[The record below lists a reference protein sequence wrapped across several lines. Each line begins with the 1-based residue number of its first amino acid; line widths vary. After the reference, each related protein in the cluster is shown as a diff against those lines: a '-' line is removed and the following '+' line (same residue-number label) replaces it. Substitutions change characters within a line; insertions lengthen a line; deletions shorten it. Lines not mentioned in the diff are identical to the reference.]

1 MLQWFANLSFRRK
14 IALPILLLAVLL
26 LLVGA
31 LGVHGIA
38 QQNESNQRLG
48 KRFLPGI
55 ALLLN
60 ADRDLY
66 QAFVA
71 ERSLLDS
78 LLNAEQIAGLRNDHA
93 ENLQQAL
100 DRVRQYAAMQPGEA
114 ELAKVAEFERG
125 YALWSATSARVL
137 SLAASD
143 PSA

>member
-71 ERSLLDS
+71 ERSLCS
-78 LLNAEQIAGLRNDHA
+78 AARN
-93 ENLQQAL
+93 
-100 DRVRQYAAMQPGEA
+100 
-114 ELAKVAEFERG
+114 LARICAIND
-125 YALWSATSARVL
+125 A
-137 SLAASD
+137 
-143 PSA
+143 P

>member
-38 QQNESNQRLG
+38 QLNESNQRLG

-71 ERSLLDS
+71 ERSLLEGHLS
-78 LLNAEQIAGLRNDHA
+78 AEQIA
-93 ENLQQAL
+93 
-100 DRVRQYAAMQPGEA
+100 
-114 ELAKVAEFERG
+114 
-125 YALWSATSARVL
+125 
-137 SLAASD
+137 
-143 PSA
+143 